1 MEMPYQIRNAYRDE
15 WEDAMS
21 LAWRT
26 FLRFEADVYSPEG
39 VRNFENFITDSTLY
53 RMFVVGSYQ
62 MFVALDGKKIVGMIT
77 LRDTTHISL
86 LFVDEKYHRQGIG
99 RALMQYLSNYLL
111 TEVQASRVTVILLLT
126 GLNFITNWDFGICAH
141 RRRGTVLSIR
151 RWNLCCDGSGDG
163 RSIWNILIVKIFIC

>member
-1 MEMPYQIRNAYRDE
+1 MDVPYQIRNAYRDE

-39 VRNFENFITDSTLY
+39 VKNFENFITDSTLY

-62 MFVALDGKKIVGMIT
+62 LFVALDGKKIVGMLT
-77 LRDTTHISL
+77 LRDGTHISL
-86 LFVDEKYHRQGIG
+86 LFVDERYHRKGIG

-111 TEVQASRVTVILLLT
+111 TEVQASRVTVNSSPYGVEFYHRLGFHDLRPQEKK
-126 GLNFITNWDFGICAH
+126 DGIIY
-141 RRRGTVLSIR
+141 TPMEFVL
-151 RWNLCCDGSGDG
+151 
-163 RSIWNILIVKIFIC
+163 

>member
-1 MEMPYQIRNAYRDE
+1 MEVPYQIRNAYRDE

-39 VRNFENFITDSTLY
+39 VKNFENFITDSTLY

-62 MFVALDGKKIVGMIT
+62 LFVALDGKKIVGMLT
-77 LRDTTHISL
+77 LRGGTHISL
-86 LFVDEKYHRQGIG
+86 LFVDEKYHRRGIG

-111 TEVQASRVTVILLLT
+111 TEMQASRVTV
-126 GLNFITNWDFGICAH
+126 NSSPYGIEFYH
-141 RRRGTVLSIR
+141 RLGFRDLRPQEKSDGIIYTPMEFVL
-151 RWNLCCDGSGDG
+151 
-163 RSIWNILIVKIFIC
+163 

>member
-1 MEMPYQIRNAYRDE
+1 MEVPYQIRNAYRDE

-39 VRNFENFITDSTLY
+39 VKNFENFITDSTLY

-62 MFVALDGKKIVGMIT
+62 LFVALDGKKIVGMLT
-77 LRDTTHISL
+77 LRGGTHISL
-86 LFVDEKYHRQGIG
+86 LFVDERYHRRGIG

-111 TEVQASRVTVILLLT
+111 TEMQASRVTV
-126 GLNFITNWDFGICAH
+126 NSSPYGIEFYH
-141 RRRGTVLSIR
+141 RLGFRDLRPQEKSDGIIYTPMEFVL
-151 RWNLCCDGSGDG
+151 
-163 RSIWNILIVKIFIC
+163 